1 VSRIGEWNEERKARR
16 ARRNQNLLAQE
27 SLRERHPEFAELLD
41 ERAEDQEQLL
51 AKRAA
56 DYWGV
61 DGVELIAPP
70 DMTERYDKALAFLAK
85 AAEAQDDLVKATAP
99 KPHPLFAEL
108 FSLYRTEATALSGV
122 QGKKATEYGDLLDA
136 QMTNL
141 SDIRTKVR
149 ARLPSSGS
157 ATRNKLIEMK
167 SQNFNEA
174 GGWASD
180 PTRTGNWGFD
190 VLEIMRDIP
199 DPEEQSAAFAWLSME
214 TGVSVED
221 MMSAAES
228 NLGAG
233 NLDAQDMR
241 THLAQM
247 RRVQEGLGGEY
258 DEGVAAVNGAYSDLQ
273 GVYGGL
279 SRRGRELGDA
289 VLQALISGDPEQ
301 VSVALGLSRNQDL
314 PEGAAT
320 AQGRRV
326 IDEMLKLDEDV
337 DYWMQDSEHIERI
350 LNSPYF
356 REAAQEYG
364 FEGWEDQA
372 TSMDILDRFENYHGR
387 EQASTTERNK
397 LNEAYRIL
405 EGLQDSNAW
414 EYLKARVYAGSRR
427 KLYDDYVAEMKGIS
441 PQQAA
446 REIEEVDVEEEVA
459 TRQAPSAFGID
470 LPTGPNGEPLSLEEF
485 TRLLPSLARSLP
497 REAMAELRAQGISSP
512 AEAYEWYKGRFA
524 QETPAEETSTEE
536 TPEEDGPGTMREGT
550 TVIGGPTRM
559 RPAGPLLRSGS
570 RGPAV
575 AAIQKEL
582 KRLGY
587 DLGTS
592 GPNGD
597 GIDGQFGPATTRAVR
612 AFQEAQGIGVDGT
625 IGTDTWGKLAE
636 VGDPSPSAEAA
647 PAEPPPHIRVPD
659 AGTIRAMQRLADS
672 QGRTLPLGSSGL
684 YLEPQGEGQLYQI
697 EGFKESGP
705 LVPYSPSQPAETP
718 VETPAVDEPELVGGD
733 TGQVRTGTDGAYDY
747 TLDSD
752 GTIRFTVPGE
762 DRERKITPRNPGAY
776 YAVMEDAFGE
786 TVPQNMQAVVTNARN
801 RWANRNQPAD
811 DDEINV
817 DDIEFEV
824 STSDDEEVPEEVS
837 EEVSE
842 EEDEIN
848 VDDIEFE
855 VSTGDEEEEGQID
868 ELDVSAL
875 GSPAVSTGTM
885 SEGSTMVAGPD
896 SVRRSPSRRQKINA
910 WLLNQGVSQTDV
922 NTLNQ
927 AADEAM
933 GAAAPVTGQAAA
945 SQAATPTN
953 FEAQTKGLTNMPPST
968 SASVAS
974 PVGLGQASETV
985 SGGGGSGRSAV
996 AQQNIQAVLD
1006 SAKKKRSDR
1015 PQPSAAAP
1023 APGQM
1028 AE

>member
-1 VSRIGEWNEERKARR
+1 VSIGEWNEERKARR
-16 ARRNQNLLAQE
+16 ARRNRNILARK
-27 SLRERHPEFAELLD
+27 SLREAHPELTELLD
-41 ERAEDQEQLL
+41 ERAEDKEQLK
-51 AKRAA
+51 AKQYAN
-56 DYWGV
+56 YWGLEGV
-61 DGVELIAPP
+61 DLIAPP
-70 DMTERYDKALAFLAK
+70 DLSERYDKALAFLAK

-99 KPHPLFAEL
+99 QPHPLFAEL

-122 QGKKATEYGDLLDA
+122 EGKKATEHGKVLDA
-136 QMTNL
+136 QMGNL
-141 SDIRTKVR
+141 SDIRAKVR
-149 ARLPSSGS
+149 TRLPASGS
-157 ATRNKLIEMK
+157 ETRNRLIEMK
-167 SQNFNEA
+167 SENFNEA
-174 GGWASD
+174 GGWATD
-180 PTRTGNWGFD
+180 PTRTGNWGYD

-221 MMSAAES
+221 MMDAAES
-228 NLGAG
+228 NLGAA

-247 RRVQEGLGGEY
+247 RRVQEGLAGEY
-258 DEGVAAVNGAYSDLQ
+258 DAGVAAVNGAYSDLQ

-289 VLQALISGDPEQ
+289 VLDALISGDPEQ

-326 IDEMLKLDEDV
+326 IDDMLKLDEDV

-372 TSMDILDRFENYHGR
+372 ASMDILDRFENYHER
-387 EQASTTERNK
+387 EQASTTDRNK
-397 LNEAYRIL
+397 LAEAYRIL
-405 EGLQDSNAW
+405 EGHQDSNAW
-414 EYLKARVYAGSRR
+414 EYLKARVYAASRP
-427 KLYDDYVAEMKGIS
+427 KLYDEYVAEMKGIS
-441 PQQAA
+441 PQAA
-446 REIEEVDVEEEVA
+446 AQENSQVDVQEEINARKV
-459 TRQAPSAFGID
+459 PSAFGID

-524 QETPAEETSTEE
+524 QETPAEETPIEE
-536 TPEEDGPGTMREGT
+536 TPESETPESET
-550 TVIGGPTRM
+550 
-559 RPAGPLLRSGS
+559 PAAAERPLLRSGS
-570 RGPAV
+570 RGSEVEAL
-575 AAIQKEL
+575 QRTL
-582 KRLGY
+582 QGLGY

-597 GIDGQFGPATTRAVR
+597 GIDGQFGPATKRAVE
-612 AFQEAQGIGVDGT
+612 AFQTAQGIGVDGRV
-625 IGTDTWGKLAE
+625 GPDTWGKLAD
-636 VGDPSPSAEAA
+636 VGDPSPSEEAA
-647 PAEPPPHIRVPD
+647 PTEPPPDIRVPD

-718 VETPAVDEPELVGGD
+718 TETPAVDEPELVGGD
-733 TGQVRTGTDGAYDY
+733 AGQVRTGTDGAYDY

-801 RWANRNQPAD
+801 RWANRNQPAEGSAD
-811 DDEINV
+811 GEEAEAALVEDAPAEDEAV
-817 DDIEFEV
+817 EAVEAAPV
-824 STSDDEEVPEEVS
+824 VEDEAA
-837 EEVSE
+837 E
-842 EEDEIN
+842 EETEDQ
-848 VDDIEFE
+848 
-855 VSTGDEEEEGQID
+855 EEEQID
-868 ELDVSAL
+868 ELDISAL
-875 GSPAVSTGTM
+875 GSPAAPTGTM

-896 SVRRSPSRRQKINA
+896 SVRRSPSRREKVNA
-910 WLLNQGVSQTDV
+910 WLRSQGVSQTDV
-922 NTLNQ
+922 DTLNQ
-927 AADEAM
+927 AADEVM
-933 GAAAPVTGQAAA
+933 GSMKRRLPAQAAA
-945 SQAATPTN
+945 PTN
-953 FEAQTKGLTNMPPST
+953 FEAQSKGLTNMPPST

-974 PVGLGQASETV
+974 PPGLGQASETV
-985 SGGGGSGRSAV
+985 SGGGGRTRSAI

-1006 SAKKKRSDR
+1006 SAKKKKSDR
-1015 PQPSAAAP
+1015 PQPSTAAP
-1023 APGQM
+1023 APGQR